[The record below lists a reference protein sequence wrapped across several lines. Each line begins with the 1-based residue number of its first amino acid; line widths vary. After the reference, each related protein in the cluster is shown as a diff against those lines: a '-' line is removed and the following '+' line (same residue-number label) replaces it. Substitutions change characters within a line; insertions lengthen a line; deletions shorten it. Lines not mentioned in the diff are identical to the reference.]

1 MKKSIVTYL
10 KNNYFELFITFCL
23 FSNLYPYSLP
33 TYLYYVGIFLM
44 LYKMMQKKVGLVS
57 KNIIYLFF
65 IVAIW
70 LSTFINLA
78 LDFRLVLFTVILI
91 VSAPFVTSVRWHLFK
106 KKLMHN
112 IYIGFACTVV
122 LSLLA
127 KLKGVNYQVTKRLGS
142 SMMEYG
148 GVDEFSGFAKFPMWN
163 SAAAAV
169 SMLFFAYLLFKDKDK
184 NKTLRYFYILMYLA
198 SLYVCLISA
207 SRSAFGLAALLSI
220 ALLKWLTPDLGKMT
234 KYIAIFA
241 CIGFL
246 SFPFFLDSAT
256 RMLQKQEHQE
266 ITGKTSRDGLWAQR
280 EAEFLSSPVF
290 GVGFAV
296 QGVGEQRQIG
306 RGESGSSWFS
316 ILAQTGLIG
325 FVIAVI
331 LWSKVFTRLKR
342 IDYDSENVLTYAL
355 FLFFTVHSIL
365 EGYMFQGGWYM
376 CVICW
381 LTVGII
387 TEAKIYK
394 KYLVKKSN

>member
-33 TYLYYVGIFLM
+33 TYLYYVGIFLI

-148 GVDEFSGFAKFPMWN
+148 GVDELKKLMHNIYIGFACTVVLSLLAKLKGVNYQVTKRLGSSMMEYGGVDEFSGFAKFPMWN

-184 NKTLRYFYILMYLA
+184 NKTLRYFYILMYLV

-234 KYIAIFA
+234 K
-241 CIGFL
+241 
-246 SFPFFLDSAT
+246 
-256 RMLQKQEHQE
+256 
-266 ITGKTSRDGLWAQR
+266 
-280 EAEFLSSPVF
+280 
-290 GVGFAV
+290 
-296 QGVGEQRQIG
+296 
-306 RGESGSSWFS
+306 
-316 ILAQTGLIG
+316 
-325 FVIAVI
+325 
-331 LWSKVFTRLKR
+331 
-342 IDYDSENVLTYAL
+342 
-355 FLFFTVHSIL
+355 
-365 EGYMFQGGWYM
+365 
-376 CVICW
+376 
-381 LTVGII
+381 
-387 TEAKIYK
+387 
-394 KYLVKKSN
+394 

>member
-33 TYLYYVGIFLM
+33 TYLYYVGIFLI

-184 NKTLRYFYILMYLA
+184 NKTLRYFYILMYLV

-234 KYIAIFA
+234 K
-241 CIGFL
+241 
-246 SFPFFLDSAT
+246 
-256 RMLQKQEHQE
+256 
-266 ITGKTSRDGLWAQR
+266 
-280 EAEFLSSPVF
+280 
-290 GVGFAV
+290 
-296 QGVGEQRQIG
+296 
-306 RGESGSSWFS
+306 
-316 ILAQTGLIG
+316 
-325 FVIAVI
+325 
-331 LWSKVFTRLKR
+331 
-342 IDYDSENVLTYAL
+342 
-355 FLFFTVHSIL
+355 
-365 EGYMFQGGWYM
+365 
-376 CVICW
+376 
-381 LTVGII
+381 
-387 TEAKIYK
+387 
-394 KYLVKKSN
+394 